1 LEAEAFRKICNHQGI
16 DALEDVKAK
25 DVRTLDVRGKSN
37 VTDVMVIASGTSARQ
52 VRSLADKVVE
62 KAKEAGVKPLG
73 VEGEREAEWV
83 LVDLGDVVV
92 HVMQPEI
99 RDFYQLEKLWS
110 TEDVAQ
116 TEVRHIDGST
126 Q

>member
-1 LEAEAFRKICNHQGI
+1 MEIEQLTHLVI

-25 DVRTLDVRGKSN
+25 DIRTLDVRGKSN

-52 VRSLADKVVE
+52 VKSLADRVVE
-62 KAKEAGVKPLG
+62 KAKEAGVRALG

-116 TEVRHIDGST
+116 SEVLALDGKKLK
-126 Q
+126 

>member
-1 LEAEAFRKICNHQGI
+1 MEIDQLTHLVI

-25 DVRTLDVRGKSN
+25 DIRILDVRGKSN

-52 VRSLADKVVE
+52 VKSLADRVIE
-62 KAKEAGVKPLG
+62 KAKEAGVRPLG
-73 VEGEREAEWV
+73 VEGEGQAEWV
-83 LVDLGDVVV
+83 LVDLGDVVL

-116 TEVRHIDGST
+116 ADTRQIDSSI
-126 Q
+126 

>member
-1 LEAEAFRKICNHQGI
+1 MEIEQLTHLVI

-25 DVRTLDVRGKSN
+25 DIRTLDVRGKSN

-52 VRSLADKVVE
+52 VKSLADRVVE
-62 KAKEAGVKPLG
+62 KAKEAGVRALG

-116 TEVRHIDGST
+116 AEVLALDGKKSK
-126 Q
+126 

>member
-1 LEAEAFRKICNHQGI
+1 MEIEQLTQLVI

-25 DVRTLDVRGKSN
+25 DIRILDVRGKSS

-52 VRSLADKVVE
+52 VKSLADKVVE
-62 KAKEAGVKPLG
+62 KAKEAGVRPLG
-73 VEGEREAEWV
+73 VEGEREAQWV

-99 RDFYQLEKLWS
+99 RDFYHLEKLWS
-110 TEDVAQ
+110 TEDVASEDARQ
-116 TEVRHIDGST
+116 IDSSS
-126 Q
+126 

>member
-1 LEAEAFRKICNHQGI
+1 MEIDQLTHLVI

-25 DVRTLDVRGKSN
+25 DVRILDVRGKSN

-52 VRSLADKVVE
+52 VKSLADKVVE
-62 KAKEAGVKPLG
+62 KAKQAGVSPLG
-73 VEGEREAEWV
+73 IEGEREAEWV

-110 TEDVAQ
+110 TEDVVQA
-116 TEVRHIDGST
+116 EVRHLDGSSKK
-126 Q
+126 

>member
-1 LEAEAFRKICNHQGI
+1 MEIDQLTQLAV

-25 DVRTLDVRGKSN
+25 DIRILDVRGKSN
-37 VTDVMVIASGTSARQ
+37 VTDIMVIACGTSARQ
-52 VRSLADKVVE
+52 VKSLAERVVE
-62 KAKEAGVKPLG
+62 KAKEAGVQPLG

-92 HVMQPEI
+92 HVMQPDI

-110 TEDVAQ
+110 TEDVVQAD
-116 TEVRHIDGST
+116 VRQIDST
-126 Q
+126 S